1 MGSAAGVGSVWHGT
15 LLHCSG
21 CDRLAE
27 APDQENA
34 GELGI
39 SLTVDG
45 ASVHACAIRQR
56 RLSVE
61 RRRFQKRPEF
71 SIG

>member
-45 ASVHACAIRQR
+45 ASVHA
-56 RLSVE
+56 
-61 RRRFQKRPEF
+61 
-71 SIG
+71 

>member
-1 MGSAAGVGSVWHGT
+1 MGSAAGVGSVWHGN

-34 GELGI
+34 MELGI
-39 SLTVDG
+39 GLTASG
-45 ASVHACAIRQR
+45 ASAH
-56 RLSVE
+56 
-61 RRRFQKRPEF
+61 
-71 SIG
+71 G